1 MGYIHF
7 TDEQKHRA
15 NNVDL
20 VEFLQQQ
27 GEQLIRSGRER
38 RLKSDH
44 SITVRGNEWYD
55 HSDKRGGYAIDF
67 VKRYYNLTF
76 PDAVTMLLG
85 GESGISYT
93 PAQNKKQEPPKL
105 FALPNAHT
113 DMRRVYAYLVK
124 TRGISRE
131 VVSYFAKEKLL
142 YESCE
147 ISKDKTKEYHNAV
160 FVGIDEKGIPRH
172 AHKRGL
178 YTQGGSF
185 KGNIESSHPAYSF
198 HYVGTSSRL
207 YVFEA
212 PIDMLSFITIHP
224 TDWRQHSYVSLC
236 GVGEQAMLKM
246 LELYPQIDH
255 VTLCLDN
262 DKAGIETCDKFKKIL
277 SVDGHQ
283 SERLLPQSKDWNED
297 LVSAQ
302 KSHNGFEMRMA

>member
-20 VEFLQQQ
+20 AEFLQRQ

-55 HSDKRGGYAIDF
+55 HSDKSGGYSIDF
-67 VKRYYNLTF
+67 VKRFYNLSF

-93 PAQNKKQEPPKL
+93 PAQKKKQEPPKP
-105 FALPNAHT
+105 FILPNAHT

-131 VVSYFAKEKLL
+131 VVSFFTKEKLL

-147 ISKDKTKEYHNAV
+147 LSKDKTKEYHNAV
-160 FVGIDEKGIPRH
+160 FVGLDEKGVPRH

-178 YTQGGSF
+178 YTQGESF
-185 KGNIESSHPAYSF
+185 KGNIDSSHPAYSF
-198 HYVGTSSRL
+198 HYVGTSNQL

-212 PIDMLSFITIHP
+212 PIDMLSFISLHP
-224 TDWRQHSYVSLC
+224 TAWQQHSYASLC
-236 GVGEQAMLKM
+236 GVGEQAMLKL
-246 LELYPQIDH
+246 LELNPQIDR
-255 VTLCLDN
+255 VMLCLDN
-262 DKAGIETCDKFKKIL
+262 DKAGLETCDKFEKL
-277 SVDGHQ
+277 LLADGHI
-283 SERLLPQSKDWNED
+283 SKRLLPQSKDWNEE
-297 LVSAQ
+297 LLSFLRQ
-302 KSHNGFEMRMA
+302 EQSNGMEMA